1 MCISIIH
8 EDAESLPCVKPSRN
22 KDKKRRRSLRIFSAH
37 ITRNVMEIEVS
48 APFANRAVRTLVD
61 LMGGAIVRKNMQG
74 GLQMRKFDDL
84 LRDKRVVDCFGN
96 DSSFYFGILLTDQRG
111 WNMRN
116 DVCHGVS
123 PVGVFN
129 YSTADRIML
138 VILCLAQVKENNA

>member
-8 EDAESLPCVKPSRN
+8 EDAGPLPCVKPSRN

-37 ITRNVMEIEVS
+37 ITRNVLEIEVS
-48 APFANRAVRTLVD
+48 APFASRAVRTLVD
-61 LMGGAIVRKNMQG
+61 LMEGAIVRKNMQG
-74 GLQMRKFDDL
+74 GLQMRTFNDL
-84 LRDKRVVDCFGN
+84 LRDKRVVDCFGT

-116 DVCHGVS
+116 GVCHGVS

-129 YSTADRIML
+129 
-138 VILCLAQVKENNA
+138 